1 MDTNKLKY
9 LALEEMSLRG
19 CTSSEQIE
27 KWVQS
32 IKMLRTEIPDWCYVV
47 LELIAENEVLRAKL
61 EAAEKR
67 T

>member
-9 LALEEMSLRG
+9 LALEEMSLRD
-19 CTSSEQIE
+19 CTNSEQIE

-32 IKMLRTEIPDWCYVV
+32 VKMLRIEIPDWCCVV

-61 EAAEKR
+61 EAAEQR